1 MKHILLFLVLFIFLS
16 CVKERMNLSDSSVYI
31 AEAVQDTL
39 ETLPGVILEPDGDS
53 KTIYFLVA
61 LCDNTYQGIVPVP
74 KRIGNGQNP
83 DENLYW
89 GCGYGIKTY
98 FKKSQQWNLIHTEKM
113 DSLILERL
121 VFKHVNQPVYLVA
134 DAYNGKHIKTCTED
148 FLDALC
154 GSKKNLLT
162 LKDKTIGIHGYA
174 SLVSYIGHNGLMDFS
189 LDRNFPVQDTLNRK
203 SIILACYSKRYFNS
217 YLNSMSVEP
226 LVWTIGLMAP
236 EAYTLHD
243 ALESYLNQGTAEEIR
258 SQAAKA
264 YARYQKCSD
273 KAARNLLVSGF

>member
-1 MKHILLFLVLFIFLS
+1 
-16 CVKERMNLSDSSVYI
+16 MNLSDSSVFI
-31 AEAVQDTL
+31 AEAIQDTV
-39 ETLPGVILEPDGDS
+39 ETLPGVLLEPDGES
-53 KTIYFLVA
+53 KTIHVLVA

-148 FLDALC
+148 LLDALR

-162 LKDKTIGIHGYA
+162 LKDKTIGIHGHA

-226 LVWTIGLMAP
+226 LVWTTGLMAP

-264 YARYQKCSD
+264 YARYQKCSE
-273 KAARNLLVSGF
+273 KAARNLLVSGY